1 MINTWLISGDTHGS
15 LTRFTALK
23 DYEPRTA
30 AIIILG
36 DVGFNYTA
44 GSQDNYLKN
53 RANSYSNYIY
63 CVRGNHE
70 MRPSDVPTMKEFWD
84 ENVGNVVYYEPAY
97 PYIRYFK
104 DGYLYQLGEYR
115 ALVIGGA
122 YSVDKYYRL
131 MMKRKW
137 FPNEQLTAE
146 EMNNIYKVY
155 ANDKVDFILSHTCP
169 LSWQPTDLFLEG
181 LDQST
186 VDNSMET
193 WMDAF
198 KDALNWNIW
207 LFGHYHRDRL
217 VRPHVE
223 MLSTDIQK
231 LDEIYK
237 RWNDP
242 DGIIPLYW
250 EFDPK
255 FKNLDNSWIEKE
267 KDRWI

>member
-15 LTRFTALK
+15 LDRYTVLK
-23 DYEPRTA
+23 DFEPGTA
-30 AIIILG
+30 ALIILG
-36 DVGFNYTA
+36 DVAFNYT
-44 GSQDNYLKN
+44 GGPQDNYLKDK
-53 RANSYSNYIY
+53 ANQYKNYIY

-70 MRPSDVPTMKEFWD
+70 MRPSDVSTMEQIFD
-84 ENVGNVVYYEPAY
+84 ENVANMVYYEPKY

-104 DGYLYQLGEYR
+104 DGNVYDIDGYR

-122 YSVDKYYRL
+122 YSVDKHYRL
-131 MMKRKW
+131 MMNRKW
-137 FPNEQLTAE
+137 FPNEQLSE
-146 EMNNIYKVY
+146 GEMNTISKIYK
-155 ANDKVDFILSHTCP
+155 DDQIDFIFSHTCP

-186 VDNSMET
+186 VDNSMEI
-193 WMDAF
+193 WMDEL
-198 KDALNWNIW
+198 KDTIDWNIW

-223 MLSTDIQK
+223 MLSTDIQN
-231 LDEIYK
+231 IYDIYT
-237 RWNDP
+237 RWNSP

-255 FKNLDNSWIEKE
+255 FKSLDNKWIEKE
-267 KDRWI
+267 SERWI

>member
-15 LTRFTALK
+15 TSRFNAL
-23 DYEPRTA
+23 DAYEPETA

-36 DVGFNYTA
+36 DVAFNYHENE
-44 GSQDNYLKN
+44 QDYYIKRKVN
-53 RANSYSNYIY
+53 AHQNYIY

-70 MRPSDVPTMKEFWD
+70 MRPSDVSTMEQMWD

-115 ALVIGGA
+115 ILVIGGA

-137 FPNEQLTAE
+137 FPNEQLTAY
-146 EMNNIYKVY
+146 EMSTIYKIY

-169 LSWQPTDLFLEG
+169 LSWQPTDLFLDG

-198 KDALNWNIW
+198 KDAINWNIW

-231 LDEIYK
+231 LDDIYK

-255 FKNLDNSWIEKE
+255 FKNLDNPWIEKE

>member
-1 MINTWLISGDTHGS
+1 MINTWLVSGDTHGS
-15 LTRFTALK
+15 TSRFNVL
-23 DYEPRTA
+23 DEYEPESA

-36 DVGFNYTA
+36 DVAFNYH
-44 GSQDNYLKN
+44 GNEQDYYIKRKVN
-53 RANSYSNYIY
+53 AHQNYIY

-70 MRPSDVPTMKEFWD
+70 MRPTDVSTMERIWD
-84 ENVGNVVYYEPAY
+84 NNVGNFVYCEPEF
-97 PYIRYFK
+97 PYIRYFI

-115 ALVIGGA
+115 ILVIGGA

-137 FPNEQLTAE
+137 FPNEQLTAY
-146 EMNNIYKVY
+146 EMNTIYKVY

-198 KDALNWNIW
+198 KDAINWNIW

-231 LDEIYK
+231 LDDIYK

-255 FKNLDNSWIEKE
+255 FKNLDNPWIEKE

>member
-1 MINTWLISGDTHGS
+1 MIKNWLISGDTHGS
-15 LTRFTALK
+15 LTRFFTLK
-23 DYEPRTA
+23 DYEPKTA
-30 AIIILG
+30 AMIILG
-36 DVGFNYTA
+36 DVAFNYTA
-44 GSQDNYLKN
+44 GPQDNHLKEK
-53 RANSYSNYIY
+53 ANSYNNYIY

-70 MRPSDVPTMKEFWD
+70 MRPSDVPTMEKVWD
-84 ENVGNVVYYEPAY
+84 ENVANMVYYEQAY
-97 PYIRYFK
+97 PYIRYFI

-137 FPNEQLTAE
+137 FPNEQLTAY
-146 EMNNIYKVY
+146 EMNTIYKVY
-155 ANDKVDFILSHTCP
+155 ANDEVDFILSHTCP
-169 LSWQPTDLFLEG
+169 LSWQPTDLFLDG

-193 WMDAF
+193 WMDTF

-223 MLSTDIQK
+223 MLSTDIQS
-231 LDEIYK
+231 LDDIWN
-237 RWNDP
+237 RWNGS

-255 FKNLDNSWIEKE
+255 FKNLDNPWIEKE